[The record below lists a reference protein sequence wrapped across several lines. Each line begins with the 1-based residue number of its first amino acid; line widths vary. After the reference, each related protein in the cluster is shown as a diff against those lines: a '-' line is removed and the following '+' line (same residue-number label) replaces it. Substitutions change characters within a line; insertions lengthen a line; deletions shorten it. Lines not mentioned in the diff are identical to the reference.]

1 MNALSSRSRSA
12 GAAVIAL
19 LLVAGCVSRPR
30 PTADA
35 VRRSRN
41 PTAVVEGVVRDP
53 AGRPVA
59 GVSVHGLPREK
70 DLLWSPASVTDA
82 EGRFRLVLDAP
93 GEYGFLIS
101 SGGIT
106 VVTPREDDPSRVT
119 VSLRPGERRT
129 GIALRFRPE
138 EFEKAI
144 RSPRSP

>member
-1 MNALSSRSRSA
+1 MNAFSSRSRPA
-12 GAAVIAL
+12 GTTVIAL

-30 PTADA
+30 PTTDA
-35 VRRSRN
+35 LRRSRN
-41 PTAVVEGVVRDP
+41 PRAVVEGVVRDP

-59 GVSVHGLPREK
+59 GVAVHGLPREK
-70 DLLWSPASVTDA
+70 DLLWSPLSVTDA

-93 GEYGFLIS
+93 GEYGFLIT
-101 SGGIT
+101 SGEVT

-129 GIALRFRPE
+129 GIALLFRPE